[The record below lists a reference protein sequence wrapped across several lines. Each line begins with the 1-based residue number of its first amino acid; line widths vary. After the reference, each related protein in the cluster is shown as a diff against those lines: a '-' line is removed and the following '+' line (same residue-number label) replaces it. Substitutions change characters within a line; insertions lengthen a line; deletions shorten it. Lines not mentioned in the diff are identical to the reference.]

1 MAPKSAAATAE
12 RRREGAGE
20 SLKAEVRGKFFFRG
34 EEKFFLKGVSYGPFA
49 PADHGS
55 QFPKREVVRQDFAL
69 IRDLGG
75 NAVRTFTPPPLW
87 VLDLAGEFDLSVL
100 AGLPWTQ
107 HVCFLEDPK
116 LVADIRRDVAAQVKA
131 CENHPAIFAY
141 LIGNEIPPDIVRWH
155 GAEGICSFLHDLH
168 RMVKDLDPSLV
179 SYANYPP
186 TEYLELDFLDFVALN
201 VYLHREPDFR
211 RYLSRL
217 QNLANDKPLVLTEFG
232 IDSIREGADVQA
244 ATLAWQV
251 RAAFESGVAGTSIF
265 SWTDEWYTGG
275 APVDDWAFG
284 LVDRNRK
291 RKPAYQA
298 VQRLYQ
304 GPVPPP
310 VANAPKISVVICA
323 YNAERTMD
331 PCLRSLCELNY
342 PNYEVIVVNDGS
354 TDGTLAISER
364 YPFRII
370 SQTNQGLSVARNVG
384 IEAATGEIV
393 AFTDSDCVAD
403 PDWLTYLAYRFVHD
417 GYVAVGGPN
426 FPPPEEART
435 AACVAAAPGGPTHV
449 LLNDQVAEHIP
460 GCNMAFRKSILE
472 QIRGFDP
479 MFRAAG
485 DDVDV
490 CWRLQ
495 NQGYAIGFSPAAVV
509 WHFRRNT
516 VKAYIKQQMGYGKA
530 EALLYVKHPYRFN
543 LLGQSKWLGR
553 IYGDLAQSLF
563 SRRPVIYYGTFGRG
577 LFQTLYE
584 APSSV
589 LAYLPFT
596 LEWNVISLVFLTGAV
611 VADRY
616 VLLGALP
623 LLVSF
628 LWALTTAWQVRVDP
642 RYDRFTSRLLIA
654 ALTYFG
660 PLARS
665 LERYGWRMRSTSTV
679 ERIRF
684 EEPSQRPHIDW
695 WHRRFYLSYW
705 SETAKEK
712 EDLLQ
717 AVMDFLVPRKHL
729 IAIDQGWNNWD
740 IEVSRGVL
748 AKANLAV
755 AVENH
760 GGRRRLFRLS
770 CTLRSSLLGRASISA
785 WAGLTAAAVWLGLP
799 EIAVAASLVGL
810 VSLAVGVLQTVRLGQ
825 VMCDVIEIVAQRL
838 EMTAVSRQDR
848 AAGS

>member
-1 MAPKSAAATAE
+1 MAAKSATATAE
-12 RRREGAGE
+12 REREGAAQPPA
-20 SLKAEVRGKFFFRG
+20 LVRGKFFFRG
-34 EEKFFLKGVSYGPFA
+34 EEKFFLKAVSYGPFA
-49 PADHGS
+49 PADHGA
-55 QFPKREVVRQDFAL
+55 QFPKREIIYQDFAL
-69 IRDLGG
+69 IRDLGA
-75 NAVRTFTPPPLW
+75 NAIRTFTPPPSW
-87 VLDLAGEFDLSVL
+87 VLDLAAEFDLSVL

-107 HVCFLEDPK
+107 HVCFLDAPA
-116 LVADIRRDVAAQVKA
+116 VASGIRRDVAAQVKA
-131 CENHPAIFAY
+131 CDAHPAIFAY

-155 GAEGICSFLHDLH
+155 GAEAICRFLRELYGI
-168 RMVKDLDPSLV
+168 VKSVDERALV
-179 SYANYPP
+179 TYANFPP
-186 TEYLELDFLDFVALN
+186 TEYLELDFLDFTAFN

-232 IDSIREGADVQA
+232 IDSIREGADTQA

-251 RAAFESGVAGTSIF
+251 RAAFESGVAGTTIF

-275 APVDDWAFG
+275 APVEDWAFG
-284 LVDRNRK
+284 LVERTRR
-291 RKPAYQA
+291 RKPAYAA

-304 GPVPPP
+304 GPVPPLVP
-310 VANAPKISVVICA
+310 NAPKVSVVICA

-331 PCLRSLCELNY
+331 ACLRSLCELNY
-342 PNYEVIVVNDGS
+342 PNFEVIVVNDGS
-354 TDGTLAISER
+354 TDGTLAVAER

-370 SQTNQGLSVARNVG
+370 SQENQGLSVARNVG
-384 IEAATGEIV
+384 IAAASGDIV

-403 PDWLTYLAYRFVHD
+403 PDWLTHLVYRFVND

-426 FPPPEEART
+426 FPPPEETQT

-460 GCNMAFRKSILE
+460 GCNMAFRKSVLDEIH
-472 QIRGFDP
+472 GFDP
-479 MFRAAG
+479 IFRAAG
-485 DDVDV
+485 DDVDL

-516 VKAYIKQQMGYGKA
+516 MKAYIKQQMGYGKA

-589 LAYLPFT
+589 FEYLPFT

-611 VADRY
+611 VADRF
-616 VLLGALP
+616 VALGALP
-623 LLVSF
+623 LLISF
-628 LWALTTAWQVRVDP
+628 LWALATAWRVRVDP

-654 ALTYFG
+654 ALTYCG

-665 LERYGWRMRSTSTV
+665 LERYGWRLRSTSSV

-684 EEPSQRPHIDW
+684 TEPSQRPHISW
-695 WHRRFYLSYW
+695 WHRRFHLSYW

-712 EDLLQ
+712 EDLLH
-717 AVMDFLVPRKHL
+717 AIMEFLVPRKHL

-740 IEVSRGVL
+740 IEVSRGVW

-760 GGRRRLFRLS
+760 GGTRRLLRLS
-770 CTLRSSLLGRASISA
+770 CTLRSSLLGRTSVSA
-785 WAGLTAAAVWLGLP
+785 WVLVTLAAVALRLP
-799 EIAVAASLVGL
+799 EIAVATSLLGL
-810 VSLAVGVLQTVRLGQ
+810 VSLAVGAHQTLRLGQ
-825 VMCDVIEIVAQRL
+825 VMHDVIEIVARRL
-838 EMTAVSRQDR
+838 EMTAVPPPA
-848 AAGS
+848 AAGR